1 MKFLYPFI
9 FSLGLL
15 FQSFA
20 FAQTTNIATSNQ
32 PKNFSSVKA
41 TDFIGKTVKN
51 RRGEKLGKIEE
62 IVFTPQGS
70 LEYAV
75 ITTGGFLGIGQS
87 HVPVPF
93 NRLQLKP
100 NDAIAYLD
108 ATKENLQNAP
118 AIAKDNWPINDR
130 HWRQAADVYF
140 ALDIPEVKTKSSSA
154 NTAAGDQTP
163 SLEFSKLDVNKDGF
177 IDEQEVAASP
187 QLNLQFQ
194 SLDVDTDRRLNQTE
208 FSAFEAR
215 ELPPS
220 APPKQ

>member
-1 MKFLYPFI
+1 MKFLYPII
-9 FSLGLL
+9 FSLSLL
-15 FQSFA
+15 LQSFA
-20 FAQTTNIATSNQ
+20 FAQTTNIATPNQ
-32 PKNFSSVKA
+32 TNNFSSVKA

-75 ITTGGFLGIGQS
+75 IATGGFLGMGES

-93 NRLQLKP
+93 SRLQIKP

-118 AIAKDNWPINDR
+118 AIAKDNWAINDR

-140 ALDIPEVKTKSSSA
+140 ALDIPEVKPKPGAS
-154 NTAAGDQTP
+154 TAAGVQP
-163 SLEFSKLDVNKDGF
+163 PLLEFSKLDVNKDGF
-177 IDEQEVAASP
+177 IDEQEVAAAP
-187 QLNLQFQ
+187 QLNLQFL